1 MIEDNFTKQLVLI
14 GGGHANVQILKK
26 LCMNNI
32 KGLHTILISEH
43 FEAIYSG
50 MTPGFIH
57 KDFSIDEISID
68 LQRLCFNAGATF
80 IKDKVIKLDANLK
93 ELHLQNFPSVN
104 YDLLSINTGS
114 ISNTKKIN
122 IENSSKCFFVKPI
135 SSLVKNLNQIDQI
148 VKNNKNK
155 IVIIGGGVAS
165 YELAFSLKRR
175 YESFFE
181 ITILGKKILKE
192 KNLNKKTKNDLKR
205 IAENLN
211 IRECQGE
218 VISIT
223 EKYLTLNNGKKID
236 CDLSLISTGA
246 SIESWLLESNLTKDE
261 KGFIKVNENLL
272 SINHKNIF
280 VTGDA
285 CSIEN
290 KPKPKSGVMAVRQG
304 ETLKENIFLKLTGK
318 NLIKFK
324 PQKNWLYL
332 IGTYKNYA
340 LLNYFFLSFHS
351 QWCWRLKVWIDRKFI
366 NNFKFTNN
374 LRMAKRNFEL
384 ENFKNPLM
392 YCQGCGSKVSKNTLI
407 NYIKKNSDNIYL
419 EDSSIVNNQS
429 LQILQTI
436 DHTKLFSSL
445 NPFDFGK
452 ISYLHSQND
461 ILAAGGEVKSLSV
474 SLGVPF
480 SENSVER
487 FYLEYFMEGIKHEA
501 DKNGCIISSG
511 HSYQS
516 KEPGIT
522 LTLNGEIKSNVSKNS
537 AKVGD
542 LIYLSKPLGTGYL
555 LAAYFNN
562 SDMLSGNDF
571 EKILDNLKKENFFAV
586 NSARNSDSQTMT
598 DISGFGLSSHL
609 IDICLSSNLS
619 SELILT
625 PDILINTNIDLLRM
639 FQSTS
644 FENNH
649 NSSRG
654 YIKISENHPLK
665 NILFDPQTNGPMLI
679 AINKQNQKKFENCFS
694 NKTDIKPILIGRF
707 IDQSEKA
714 IYVSE

>member
-1 MIEDNFTKQLVLI
+1 MIENNFTKQLVLI
-14 GGGHANVQILKK
+14 GGGHANVQVLKK
-26 LCMNNI
+26 LCMNSI

-57 KDFSIDEISID
+57 EDFSKEEISID

-80 IKDKVIKLDANLK
+80 VKDKVIKLDTIHK
-93 ELHLQNFPSVN
+93 ELQLQNFPAIN
-104 YDLLSINTGS
+104 YDLLSINSGS
-114 ISNTKKIN
+114 ISDTKNIK

-135 SSLVKNLNQIDQI
+135 SSLVKNLSQIDHI

-155 IVIIGGGVAS
+155 ITIIGGGVAS

-175 YESFFE
+175 YESPLE
-181 ITILGKKILKE
+181 ISILGKKILEE
-192 KNLNKKTKNDLKR
+192 KNLNKKTKIDLKR

-211 IRECQGE
+211 IREYLGE
-218 VISIT
+218 VISIS
-223 EKYLTLNNGKKID
+223 EKYLILNNGDKID
-236 CDLSLISTGA
+236 YDLSLISTGA
-246 SIESWLLESNLTKDE
+246 SIESWLSESNLTKDE
-261 KGFIKVNENLL
+261 KGFIKVNDNLI
-272 SINHKNIF
+272 SINDKNIF

-285 CSIEN
+285 SSLEN

-304 ETLKENIFLKLTGK
+304 EILKENIFLKLIGK

-340 LLNYFFLSFHS
+340 LLNYFNLSFHS
-351 QWCWRLKVWIDRKFI
+351 RWCWRLKVWIDKNFI

-374 LRMAKRNFEL
+374 LQMAKRKFEL
-384 ENFKNPLM
+384 ENFKNTMM
-392 YCQGCGSKVSKNTLI
+392 YCQGCGSKVSKNTLV
-407 NYIKKNSDNIYL
+407 NYIKKTSGNIYL
-419 EDSSIVNNQS
+419 DDSSIINNKS
-429 LQILQTI
+429 LQILQNI
-436 DHTKLFSSL
+436 DHIKLFSSI

-474 SLGVPF
+474 SLSVPF
-480 SENSVER
+480 SENSVEK
-487 FYLEYFMEGIKHEA
+487 FYLEYFMEGIKFEA
-501 DKNGCIISSG
+501 DKNSCVISSG

-516 KEPGIT
+516 QEPGIT
-522 LTLNGEIKSNVSKNS
+522 LTLNGEIQSNLSKNS

-562 SDMLSGNDF
+562 SEMLSGNDF
-571 EKILDNLKKENFFAV
+571 EKILNNLKKKNFFAV
-586 NSARNSDSQTMT
+586 HAARNSGCQTMT

-619 SELILT
+619 SQLILN
-625 PDILINTNIDLLRM
+625 PDILINSNIDLLRI
-639 FQSTS
+639 FQSTG
-644 FENNH
+644 FKNNH
-649 NSSRG
+649 KSSRENV
-654 YIKISENHPLK
+654 KISENHPLK

-679 AINKQNQKKFENCFS
+679 VINKQNQKKFENYFS

-707 IDQSEKA
+707 IDKLEKA